1 MYQEISK
8 RDSLS
13 VLNTILLIGIA
24 LALIIVFNII
34 SSLINISSTLTDI
47 LSLIL
52 PVIFT
57 FYIIKKYIVA
67 YKYTIISD
75 DFIIQEMIGSKEK
88 ILININI
95 NQIIKFT
102 IADKK
107 DNEQYF
113 SKRKMYN
120 GVNKDNLYN
129 IVFKEDDRKKLV
141 IIQPSDKLINLLEEK
156 MK

>member
-1 MYQEISK
+1 
-8 RDSLS
+8 
-13 VLNTILLIGIA
+13 
-24 LALIIVFNII
+24 
-34 SSLINISSTLTDI
+34 
-47 LSLIL
+47 
-52 PVIFT
+52 
-57 FYIIKKYIVA
+57 VA